1 MAQAAPP
8 RASPTSPTR
17 LWPLLARLIVVM
29 TGVTGVFAA
38 GYGALILWAVSRD
51 WLPCVNPSFAPTGDY
66 ASNYC
71 QTVPWATQF
80 GIGIGLLV
88 GGLFGTVA
96 AIWLLR
102 SRYAARA
109 PRE

>member
-1 MAQAAPP
+1 MAHATPP
-8 RASPTSPTR
+8 RASRTGSTG
-17 LWPLLARLIVVM
+17 LWPLLARLVVVM
-29 TGVTGVFAA
+29 VGVTGVFAA
-38 GYGALILWAVSRD
+38 GYGALILWAVGRD
-51 WLPCVNPSFAPTGDY
+51 WLPCVNPSFVPTGDY

-80 GIGIGLLV
+80 AVGIGLLA
-88 GGLFGTVA
+88 GGVLGTGA

-109 PRE
+109 PRK